1 MISNNINIQI
11 ENDNN
16 NFLKLNIPSNYKY
29 KKNFWQ
35 SFNVLYEH
43 IKEKEKE
50 FSILIFIF
58 SRLSSIF
65 SDFSCEIDDILNYK
79 FSIDDKFTCGN
90 SIKYFL
96 KNLKD
101 LSLIF
106 SSLSNNI
113 KDEIKKIEK
122 VFLKTQNDNFND
134 MSNKF
139 FFTRKFENELKKL
152 EMFKNEFYQK
162 ISKSIRI
169 NLEIENYKKIKKE
182 KKDKNIDKK
191 IKDKLNDLESSII
204 EAKQSKKNYIN
215 ELNQCEKYR
224 KDYINNINKL
234 YDNFQQNEV
243 TLINN
248 IKNSMNNYINY
259 VKESIQQIINNQKQ
273 FIEIISEISIENDIK
288 KFSSENSSLGYPPLE
303 IKYIEYSNDL
313 PVDGEN
319 LKNLNNNE
327 ISLFIKLFLNEKFE
341 SNNVLDETDNF
352 EIKKICKEIWEN
364 TCSLENVE
372 NICNLFLKNSNI
384 IYFLEFFN
392 KIREEGLFII
402 KNENYEILGKCLE
415 YLLNSSF
422 KNNNDFE
429 YIGKI
434 LVIGQTYYK
443 FENEKKIYLSEY
455 IKNNQ
460 LFKSFYFWID
470 LTDYYINSNF
480 QNPKTKILN
489 CVKELDE
496 SNKKELD
503 SIAFAK
509 VSTIIIN
516 MINYHININI
526 IKEVM
531 KILCQKYKS
540 LDKEYLDT
548 ILQTNL
554 IEQNINF
561 HENEEENKL
570 DIEQFEKKNKDNL
583 NIDNKIKEIEEKII
597 ENKKDNKEEKNNE
610 NNKDN

>member
-1 MISNNINIQI
+1 M
-11 ENDNN
+11 
-16 NFLKLNIPSNYKY
+16 
-29 KKNFWQ
+29 
-35 SFNVLYEH
+35 
-43 IKEKEKE
+43 
-50 FSILIFIF
+50 
-58 SRLSSIF
+58 
-65 SDFSCEIDDILNYK
+65 
-79 FSIDDKFTCGN
+79 
-90 SIKYFL
+90 
-96 KNLKD
+96 
-101 LSLIF
+101 
-106 SSLSNNI
+106 
-113 KDEIKKIEK
+113 
-122 VFLKTQNDNFND
+122 
-134 MSNKF
+134 
-139 FFTRKFENELKKL
+139 
-152 EMFKNEFYQK
+152 
-162 ISKSIRI
+162 
-169 NLEIENYKKIKKE
+169 
-182 KKDKNIDKK
+182 
-191 IKDKLNDLESSII
+191 
-204 EAKQSKKNYIN
+204 
-215 ELNQCEKYR
+215 
-224 KDYINNINKL
+224 
-234 YDNFQQNEV
+234 
-243 TLINN
+243 
-248 IKNSMNNYINY
+248 
-259 VKESIQQIINNQKQ
+259 
-273 FIEIISEISIENDIK
+273 
-288 KFSSENSSLGYPPLE
+288 
-303 IKYIEYSNDL
+303 
-313 PVDGEN
+313 
-319 LKNLNNNE
+319 
-327 ISLFIKLFLNEKFE
+327 
-341 SNNVLDETDNF
+341 
-352 EIKKICKEIWEN
+352 
-364 TCSLENVE
+364 
-372 NICNLFLKNSNI
+372 
-384 IYFLEFFN
+384 EFFN

-415 YLLNSSF
+415 YLLNSF
-422 KNNNDFE
+422 NNDNDFE

>member
-1 MISNNINIQI
+1 MISNDNNIQI

-65 SDFSCEIDDILNYK
+65 SDFAYEIDDILNYK
-79 FSIDDKFTCGN
+79 FSIKEEYTCGK

-96 KNLKD
+96 NNLKD

-106 SSLSNNI
+106 TNLSINI
-113 KDEIKKIEK
+113 KNEINKIEK
-122 VFLKTQNDNFND
+122 VFLQIQNDNFND
-134 MSNKF
+134 MSNKY
-139 FFTRKFENELKKL
+139 FFTRKFEKELKRL
-152 EMFKNEFYQK
+152 DMIKNEFYQK

-169 NLEIENYKKIKKE
+169 NLEIENYKKLKKE

-191 IKDKLNDLESSII
+191 IKDKLNDLESSIN
-204 EAKQSKKNYIN
+204 EAKQSKKNYIS
-215 ELNQCEKYR
+215 ELNQCENYR
-224 KDYINNINKL
+224 KEYINNINKL

-248 IKNSMNNYINY
+248 IKNSMNNYIKY
-259 VKESIQQIINNQKQ
+259 FEESIQLILNNQKNLNN
-273 FIEIISEISIENDIK
+273 IISEISIENDIK
-288 KFSSENSSLGYPPLE
+288 KFSSEKSSLGFPPLE
-303 IKYIEYSNDL
+303 IKYIEYSNDI

-319 LKNLNNNE
+319 LKNLNNIE
-327 ISLFIKLFLNEKFE
+327 ISKSIKLFLNEKFE
-341 SNNVLDETDNF
+341 SYNFLDKTENS
-352 EIKKICKEIWEN
+352 EIKNICKEIWEN
-364 TCSLENVE
+364 TYNIKNIENVFTLFLEN
-372 NICNLFLKNSNI
+372 SNKK
-384 IYFLEFFN
+384 YFLEFFN
-392 KIREEGLFII
+392 KIREEGIFLI

-415 YLLNSSF
+415 YFLNSF
-422 KNNNDFE
+422 NNNDDDFE
-429 YIGKI
+429 YRGKI

-443 FENEKKIYLSEY
+443 FENEKKIYLLEY

-460 LFKSFYFWID
+460 LLKNYNFWID

-480 QNPKTKILN
+480 QNTKTKILN

-496 SNKKELD
+496 SNKKELET
-503 SIAFAK
+503 IALAK

-516 MINYHININI
+516 MINYHINVNI
-526 IKEVM
+526 IEEVM

-540 LDKEYLDT
+540 LDKEYLNS
-548 ILQTNL
+548 ILQANL
-554 IEQNINF
+554 NEQNIKIL
-561 HENEEENKL
+561 ENEEEDKL
-570 DIEQFEKKNKDNL
+570 DIEQFEKKNKDEI
-583 NIDNKIKEIEEKII
+583 NID
-597 ENKKDNKEEKNNE
+597 KKLKKMV
-610 NNKDN
+610 KY